1 MNRSV
6 TLFAVSLLILFF
18 ILAPVPGMATAAS
31 GQGDGSPSSET
42 SSSHDDGTV
51 EKSGDQPQASLTEKQ
66 KKRLAKIYQRLYEDH
81 VKLIKL
87 YAEYGLISEE
97 KKAKKLKWLDE
108 HHKRIQQ
115 HGYLPCT
122 DNKTREEQFHR
133 HVEP

>member
-6 TLFAVSLLILFF
+6 SLLAVSLLSLFF

-31 GQGDGSPSSET
+31 EQGDGSPPSET
-42 SSSHDDGTV
+42 SSIHDDGTV
-51 EKSGDQPQASLTEKQ
+51 EKNGDQPQVSLTEKQ
-66 KKRLAKIYQRLYEDH
+66 KKRLAKIHQRLYEDH

-97 KKAKKLKWLDE
+97 KKEKKLKWLDE

-115 HGYLPCT
+115 NGYLPCT
-122 DNKTREEQFHR
+122 GKKPREEKFHR